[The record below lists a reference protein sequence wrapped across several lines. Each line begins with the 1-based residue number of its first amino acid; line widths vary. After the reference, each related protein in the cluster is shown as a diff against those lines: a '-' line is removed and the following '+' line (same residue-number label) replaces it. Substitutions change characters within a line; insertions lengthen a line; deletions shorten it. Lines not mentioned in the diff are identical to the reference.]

1 MRVPKYAVK
10 DRPVRLECLYD
21 MEGEALYAVKWYKD
35 GHEFYRFVPR
45 DDPPTQIFPLHGLIV
60 NAHDSTDSQV
70 TLESIKRAAGGKYR
84 CEVSAEA
91 PSFQTVAHDEDMIVA
106 VLPEEDPVISGGK
119 PRYQLGEHVR
129 VNCTSGRAK
138 PAAQLTWYINSELAD
153 HTYVRQYPTIV
164 SLTPDHLETSIL
176 GLEFRVKPK
185 HFRHGD
191 MKLKCL
197 ATIENV
203 YWKSNEESV
212 ESDKPQK
219 APILESRKSGLS
231 STTRADRVH
240 ELCFTL
246 VLTELRIP
254 WQVVA
259 NSDALL
265 ECRFDMNNTE
275 LYAVKWYKDGHEFFR
290 YLPRNKPTKQMFLLP
305 DITIDLQKSDKN
317 QVLLRN
323 VTLASAGKYTCE
335 VSAEA
340 PAFLTVSGVGNM
352 RVIGRTASFKSIK
365 IRHCIH
371 FSTFLLALPD
381 EGPTITGAKPWYHAG
396 DVVRVSCSS
405 GRSKPA
411 TTLSWY
417 VNDERVATSDMLQTY
432 YTTVDERLQL
442 ERTILRLEFRVQ
454 PKHFKNGEMKL
465 KCFAFLGHLDSLAS
479 ESKEIIGQSK
489 RDDPKTS
496 ESRLDLRPRNVFRK
510 ELDIKQGMD

>member
-1 MRVPKYAVK
+1 MFADESQELLATSDKPLVKLWRSVSSNFPVLTHARYFHRIIAVCFLPDLSQAVKITEMRVPKYAVK
-10 DRPVRLECLYD
+10 DLSVRLECLYD

-91 PSFQTVAHDEDMIVA
+91 PSFQTVAHDADMIVA
-106 VLPEEDPVISGGK
+106 ALPEEDPVISGGK

-164 SLTPDHLETSIL
+164 SFTTDHLETSIL

-240 ELCFTL
+240 AENESTPVFSI
-246 VLTELRIP
+246 RI
-254 WQVVA
+254 
-259 NSDALL
+259 SLL
-265 ECRFDMNNTE
+265 LM
-275 LYAVKWYKDGHEFFR
+275 
-290 YLPRNKPTKQMFLLP
+290 
-305 DITIDLQKSDKN
+305 
-317 QVLLRN
+317 VLL
-323 VTLASAGKYTCE
+323 S
-335 VSAEA
+335 
-340 PAFLTVSGVGNM
+340 P
-352 RVIGRTASFKSIK
+352 
-365 IRHCIH
+365 
-371 FSTFLLALPD
+371 LLHIAAISVL
-381 EGPTITGAKPWYHAG
+381 
-396 DVVRVSCSS
+396 
-405 GRSKPA
+405 
-411 TTLSWY
+411 
-417 VNDERVATSDMLQTY
+417 
-432 YTTVDERLQL
+432 
-442 ERTILRLEFRVQ
+442 
-454 PKHFKNGEMKL
+454 
-465 KCFAFLGHLDSLAS
+465 
-479 ESKEIIGQSK
+479 
-489 RDDPKTS
+489 
-496 ESRLDLRPRNVFRK
+496 SRLLKKPGIQEDSHLVDFSRPNAK
-510 ELDIKQGMD
+510 GLK